1 MKVQMIQN
9 NVASQPKNKRLYWP
23 KNLYSS
29 TDCEDMCSNF
39 ISGQISQI
47 FFIWPISCF
56 LHPRR
61 CGVTVTLNGLAAAEL
76 VCAPRAQATRA
87 AHARAE
93 KRERDFP
100 SPITLHMWT
109 GGFLHMPAHVEVFL
123 CTFKRHNYKG
133 CLQFLIGCKLRA

>member
-1 MKVQMIQN
+1 MLLH
-9 NVASQPKNKRLYWP
+9 SPKISIFIGR

-29 TDCEDMCSNF
+29 TDCEDMCSTSISVLIFTDIFYLTNF
-39 ISGQISQI
+39 VFSPSA
-47 FFIWPISCF
+47 P
-56 LHPRR
+56 LRR
-61 CGVTVTLNGLAAAEL
+61 YSYLERPCRGGAGL
-76 VCAPRAQATRA
+76 CAPSPGDERS
-87 AHARAE
+87 ARAE